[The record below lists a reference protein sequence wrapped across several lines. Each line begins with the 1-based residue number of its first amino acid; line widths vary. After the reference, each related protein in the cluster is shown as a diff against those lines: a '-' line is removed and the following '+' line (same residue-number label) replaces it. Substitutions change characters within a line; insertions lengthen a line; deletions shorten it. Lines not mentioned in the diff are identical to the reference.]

1 MATSPQLKQQLK
13 QQLKHRD
20 ADLASARARRPL
32 NIKEFAEAIGV
43 SPTTVSRSITQRG
56 RVSEE
61 TRAMVLQ
68 RMGELG
74 YSPNLHAQRL
84 ISGRANTVALCLSGG
99 TAPTSDLFLAGLIR
113 GLQQALQRYDNGLLI
128 LGPGDMLRRW
138 VDSRAVDGVIV
149 IGGGSQ
155 DAQSAREC
163 ARPGVPCVLI
173 GTAPLPV
180 EDNVGQVI
188 IDLAGGS
195 AKVARAL
202 FERGHRRI
210 GFIGGTYL
218 QNVLPA
224 FQRTLSDLGAP
235 LAAELTFIA
244 GDNSEDGQRAMTE
257 MLRLS
262 EPPTAVFT
270 RTDELAVGALRAA
283 HQNGVSVPDQLS
295 LVGHDDLA
303 YARFSEPPLS
313 TVRID
318 CDAVGKAVVATLF
331 EMIEQP
337 NDLHEPR
344 IVPTELVMRQ
354 SVTTPPITG
363 HKVKS
368 SGN

>member
-1 MATSPQLKQQLK
+1 MSISPNSNSTDNKL
-13 QQLKHRD
+13 
-20 ADLASARARRPL
+20 ARAARPL

-68 RMGELG
+68 RMDELG

-84 ISGRANTVALCLSGG
+84 ISGRSNTVALCLSGG
-99 TAPTSDLFLAGLIR
+99 SAPASDLFLAGLIR
-113 GLQQALQRYDNGLLI
+113 GLQQALQFYDNGLLI

-138 VDSRAVDGVIV
+138 VDSRAVDGVII
-149 IGGGSQ
+149 IGGSSH
-155 DAQSAREC
+155 DDRLARES

-173 GTAPLPV
+173 GTAALPV
-180 EDNVGQVI
+180 ENNVGQVV

-195 AKVARAL
+195 ARVARAL

-210 GFIGGTYL
+210 GFIGSSYS
-218 QNVLPA
+218 QSVLPA
-224 FQRTLSDLGAP
+224 FQRELKELGAP
-235 LAAELTFIA
+235 LAPELTVIA
-244 GDNSEDGQRAMTE
+244 GDNSEDGERAMSE
-257 MLRLS
+257 MLKLPA
-262 EPPTAVFT
+262 PPTAVFA
-270 RTDELAVGALRAA
+270 RTDELAVGALRGA

-331 EMIEQP
+331 EMIDQP
-337 NDLHEPR
+337 DVAAVPR
-344 IVPTELVMRQ
+344 IVPTELVLRH
-354 SVTTPPITG
+354 SVAALDI
-363 HKVKS
+363 
-368 SGN
+368 

>member
-1 MATSPQLKQQLK
+1 MPS
-13 QQLKHRD
+13 HRNS
-20 ADLASARARRPL
+20 ASAEFSAPRAARPL

-43 SPTTVSRSITQRG
+43 SATTVSRSITGRG

-68 RMGELG
+68 RMEELG

-84 ISGRANTVALCLSGG
+84 ISGRSNTVALCLSGG
-99 TAPTSDLFLAGLIR
+99 SAPASDLFLAGLIR
-113 GLQQALQRYDNGLLI
+113 GLQQALQFHDNGLLI

-138 VDSRAVDGVIV
+138 VDSRAVDGVII
-149 IGGGSQ
+149 IGGSSH
-155 DAQSAREC
+155 DDRHARES

-173 GTAPLPV
+173 GTSAVPV
-180 EDNVGQVI
+180 ENNVGQVI

-210 GFIGGTYL
+210 GFIGSNYS
-218 QNVLPA
+218 QSVLPT
-224 FQRTLSDLGAP
+224 FQRELEQLGAP
-235 LAAELTFIA
+235 LAPELTIIA
-244 GDNSEDGQRAMTE
+244 GDNSEDGERAMTE
-257 MLRLS
+257 MLALA

-318 CDAVGKAVVATLF
+318 CDAVGKAVVSALF
-331 EMIEQP
+331 KMIEQP
-337 NDLHEPR
+337 HERHEPR
-344 IVPTELVMRQ
+344 NVPTELVLRQ
-354 SVTTPPITG
+354 SVSNEQCAPIL
-363 HKVKS
+363 KNNS
-368 SGN
+368 N